1 MYQWQELAR
10 NVFIGE
16 TVVLSLL
23 PSVPALVVIHQV
35 VLQADQIDAPA
46 PGTRGIALSK
56 KPAAELRLSKQKLVR
71 GTIEF
76 SLETPRTA
84 AAAAAEEEATPEG
97 AAAGDGVAPLGS
109 KKRDRSK
116 TPAPGRGDAT
126 REGDPS
132 SGGGVVGA
140 AKSTQSQQ
148 TSDGPATTDKVSGT
162 SSWSR
167 HKDSGGGSNPEQARL
182 EEQRDDN
189 IADTRATAVAASIG
203 KAGGVQGMEAEWEGV
218 TWDEGD
224 VPEAESLGSVSA
236 SFTGAGSSSLGTA
249 GSASMG
255 TAGSITLGTVDLA
268 SKNGISAELH
278 DVLICLKGVA
288 GLREVLKTT
297 AKRCCSLVYSVGD
310 YRSTNGSRH
319 TTF

>member
-1 MYQWQELAR
+1 MFVGDA
-10 NVFIGE
+10 
-16 TVVLSLL
+16 VVLSLL
-23 PSVPALVVIHQV
+23 PSVPALVVTHQV

-84 AAAAAEEEATPEG
+84 AAAEEEEEEAAPEG
-97 AAAGDGVAPLGS
+97 AAAGGGVAPLGS
-109 KKRDRSK
+109 KKRRDRSK

-162 SSWSR
+162 SSWSK

-189 IADTRATAVAASIG
+189 IARTRATAVAASIG

-236 SFTGAGSSSLGTA
+236 SFTGAGSNSLGTA